1 MNQESFLH
9 NAVYHFLQFN
19 RFLNCLI
26 QEHNSIHKMIHTTS
40 ASSLSQQE
48 SVIRSIIDE
57 YDKPRYTDNCAEYF
71 DDIVEA
77 YKSFKSTWTREPE

>member
-1 MNQESFLH
+1 
-9 NAVYHFLQFN
+9 
-19 RFLNCLI
+19 
-26 QEHNSIHKMIHTTS
+26 MIHTTP
-40 ASSLSQQE
+40 ALSLSQQE

-57 YDKPRYTDNCAEYF
+57 YDKPRYTDNYAEYF

>member
-1 MNQESFLH
+1 
-9 NAVYHFLQFN
+9 
-19 RFLNCLI
+19 
-26 QEHNSIHKMIHTTS
+26 MIHTTS
-40 ASSLSQQE
+40 ESSLSQQE

-57 YDKPRYTDNCAEYF
+57 YDKPRYIDNCAEYF

>member
-1 MNQESFLH
+1 
-9 NAVYHFLQFN
+9 
-19 RFLNCLI
+19 
-26 QEHNSIHKMIHTTS
+26 MIHTTP
-40 ASSLSQQE
+40 ALSLSQQE

-77 YKSFKSTWTREPE
+77 YKSFKSTWTCEPE